1 MLKVYY
7 KLVGLVAVIFFLVL
21 TTCNDQSDKLKP
33 HEIVVQA
40 EQKNHSMFYVGKIE
54 PVVIST
60 VSSPI
65 EGVIK
70 KVYVTY
76 GEKVSKGQVLFELES
91 NAADDNT
98 ADTIVNYLKNRDQ
111 TAIAENKLKNEEKLW
126 NAGVIAKNDYTDAK
140 RKRDLDY
147 IDFIKSKAKVQ
158 DLLDI
163 IGMDISELNSIS
175 LDDIAAITKL
185 INMHNNIPIRATNDG
200 VFLKSSGKDS
210 LSILP
215 GNNLEKGIV
224 TGAIAHADQV
234 KINIAVP
241 EVDINKIKV
250 GQDVSITGDGFNDII
265 LDGKVAVVN
274 LYKFDDESSS
284 GEVAY
289 PVEVIVPNFNEQVRD
304 IVHVGMSAKVEIRQ
318 KFEGKFFI
326 PLNAIK
332 MQHGHASVLRKDSSG
347 KLEKVIVVLGRTTLD
362 TVEVSKG
369 LTSGDRITYYD

>member
-1 MLKVYY
+1 MLRVYY
-7 KLVGLVAVIFFLVL
+7 KLVGLVVVVSFLVL
-21 TTCNDQSDKLKP
+21 TTCDDQSDKVRS
-33 HEIVVQA
+33 HEFLVKA
-40 EQKNHSMFYVGKIE
+40 EIKNHSMFYAGKID

-60 VSSPI
+60 ISIPI

-70 KVYVTY
+70 KVYVAY

-111 TAIAENKLKNEEKLW
+111 TAIAEDKLKNEEELW

-158 DLLDI
+158 DLLAI
-163 IGMDISELNSIS
+163 IGMEISELDSIR
-175 LDDIAAITKL
+175 LDDSTAITNL
-185 INMHNNIPIRATNDG
+185 INMHNKIPIRSPNDG

-215 GNNLEKGIV
+215 GNNLEKGV
-224 TGAIAHADQV
+224 VVGTIAHSDQV
-234 KINIAVP
+234 KINISVP

-250 GQDVSITGDGFNDII
+250 GQDVSITGDGFNDMI
-265 LDGKVAVVN
+265 LYGKVALVN

-284 GEVAY
+284 GEVVY
-289 PVEVIVPNFNEQVRD
+289 PVEVIVPNFNEKIRD
-304 IVHVGMSAKVEIRQ
+304 IVHVGMSAKVEMTQ
-318 KFEGKFFI
+318 KLKSDFFI
-326 PLNAIK
+326 PLKAIK
-332 MQHGHASVLRKDSSG
+332 VRHGHATVLLKDSSG
-347 KLEKVIVVLGRTTLD
+347 NIKKSRVVLGRTTLD
-362 TVEVSKG
+362 SVEVIKG
-369 LTSGDRITYYD
+369 LEAGDLVIYYD